1 MDLRVLRTRHLPGIN
16 GSWGLVPLTLGLRT
30 RANIANIDEGIVSF
44 GLLSGQVPRN
54 AWPLAALVIGLP
66 LWWVLGLAEAA
77 PIALAVPMA
86 AHLLRRRTIHLP
98 GGFGWWLLFLGWVL
112 LGVVL
117 LWVDAP
123 GAVPGGGSG
132 RLMVF
137 GFRLAWYVACTI
149 VLLWIANLDRIAV
162 PDRTVYSLVAGLF
175 VIATAGGL
183 LGVMAPELEFR
194 SAIEWVLPSSI
205 RSNSFVA
212 SIVHPETAD
221 VQSVLGDPSARPKAP
236 FAYTNTW
243 GSVMALTLVFL
254 VAAAA
259 RIRRLRVPAA
269 VVVALAAIPIAYSL
283 NRGLWVA
290 IALSAAGA
298 LLLLLLRRSP
308 AQAVA
313 ALALAAVA
321 AAVLWMSP
329 LGDLAEQRVD
339 NQHSNSRRGALLT
352 ETVSSVSRGSPLVGF
367 GSTRDVQGSFESIA
381 GGATPDCPACGVP
394 PLGTQG
400 HLWLVLFSQGWL
412 GLAFFLLFVVLA
424 LIRSVRCRTT
434 NEAICTFVVAIFLL
448 QLAIYDTLGLPL
460 MIVMIAVGLVARER
474 IGTTRTATASTVT
487 RELRRGAPTVAAL
500 SVVGAVV
507 GTALVAGTAGPA
519 YAATISVAVTPAPVY
534 LDSGEAAEQTV
545 RRRTSDITLDTEVAL
560 LLSRNSVSEV
570 GAETGLDP
578 AVIRSMVAVT
588 AVANTHVL
596 EIDVVDP
603 KAADA
608 DRVASSLARSY
619 LRVRRQ
625 YLDQRRDHLLVR
637 LSDELRSLPG
647 FDASARLARRDLSES
662 INRLRFARPE
672 IGGVVRREPARPK
685 PPSVVVGTAGG
696 LGVGLLLGLVLITV
710 SRDGTGVPRLLRR
723 NRNQ

>member
-1 MDLRVLRTRHLPGIN
+1 M
-16 GSWGLVPLTLGLRT
+16 
-30 RANIANIDEGIVSF
+30 
-44 GLLSGQVPRN
+44 
-54 AWPLAALVIGLP
+54 IGLP
-66 LWWVLGLAEAA
+66 LWWVLGLAEVA

-86 AHLLRRRTIHLP
+86 VQLLRRRTIHLP

-149 VLLWIANLDRIAV
+149 VLLWVANLDRIAV
-162 PDRTVYSLVAGLF
+162 PDRTVHTLVAGLF

-194 SAIEWVLPSSI
+194 SAVEYLLPGSI
-205 RSNSFVA
+205 RFNSFVA
-212 SIVHPETAD
+212 SIVHPEAAD
-221 VQSVLGDPSARPKAP
+221 VQTVLGDPSARPKAP

-243 GSVMALTLVFL
+243 GSIMALTLVFL
-254 VAAAA
+254 VAAAW
-259 RIRRLRVPAA
+259 RIRRFRVPAA
-269 VVVALAAIPIAYSL
+269 IVVALAAIPIAYSL

-290 IALSAAGA
+290 IALTAAGG
-298 LLLLLLRRSP
+298 LLLLVLRRSP
-308 AQAVA
+308 AQAVT
-313 ALALAAVA
+313 ALALAAIA
-321 AAVLWMSP
+321 AAVIWASP
-329 LGDLAEQRVD
+329 LGNLAEQRVE
-339 NQHSNSRRGALLT
+339 NQHSNSRRGSLLT

-400 HLWLVLFSQGWL
+400 HLWLVMFSQGWL

-424 LIRSVRCRTT
+424 LIRSVRCRTP
-434 NEAICTFVVAIFLL
+434 NEAICTFVVAIFLI
-448 QLAIYDTLGLPL
+448 QLPIYDTLGLPL
-460 MIVMIAVGLVARER
+460 MIMMIAVGMVARER
-474 IGTTRTATASTVT
+474 IGTTRTATASALI

-500 SVVGAVV
+500 SVVGAVA
-507 GTALVAGTAGPA
+507 GTALVAATAGQE
-519 YAATISVAVTPAPVY
+519 YGATVSVAVTPAPVY
-534 LDSGEAAEQTV
+534 LDTGEAAVGTV
-545 RRRTSDITLDTEVAL
+545 RRRTHDITLDTEVAL
-560 LLSRNSVSEV
+560 LLSRSAVSEV
-570 GAETGLDP
+570 GADTGLDP

-588 AVANTHVL
+588 AVPNTHVL
-596 EIDVVDP
+596 EIGVMTP

-608 DRVASSLARSY
+608 DNLANSLARSY

-637 LSDELRSLPG
+637 LSEELRALPG
-647 FDASARLARRDLSES
+647 FDASARLARRDLAES
-662 INRLRFARPE
+662 ITSLRFARPE
-672 IGGVVRREPARPK
+672 IGGVVRREAAQPMPPAL
-685 PPSVVVGTAGG
+685 VVGTAGG

-723 NRNQ
+723 KRGQ